1 MLGNEPLSKWS
12 LVTNSQSKLWGG
24 MLMKCQS
31 CHFISSNY
39 RLACRPFNDH
49 LQLCLQCI
57 RGSTKSLSLS
67 GFHFIWEHTHTF
79 TLSWTCTNTDWHKH
93 RHANTQKHTLPATY
107 SSILFPKPLTSCLS
121 AMCKTR
127 THWAGFSWP
136 ANQRLNGTFVITI
149 ALYLSITLHTFKTIP
164 SHPCLHFCNHFRSNA
179 QKCFI
184 INQEWGSIKKGGEG
198 SGMDEGWRRREGR
211 DELVGFS
218 SPVPNCCF
226 RMRMQK
232 GGITLII

>member
-49 LQLCLQCI
+49 LQRCLQCI

-67 GFHFIWEHTHTF
+67 LSLSLAFTLSKNTHTHTCLHYRELAQ
-79 TLSWTCTNTDWHKH
+79 TLTG
-93 RHANTQKHTLPATY
+93 TQKSTHWYASTHIFLY
-107 SSILFPKPLTSCLS
+107 SLPKPLTSCLS

-136 ANQRLNGTFVITI
+136 ANQRLNRAFVITI

-164 SHPCLHFCNHFRSNA
+164 SHPCLYLCNHFRSNA
-179 QKCFI
+179 QKFFI
-184 INQEWGSIKKGGEG
+184 INQEWGSIKKGGVG
-198 SGMDEGWRRREGR
+198 SGMDEGR
-211 DELVGFS
+211 DKLVGFS